1 MGTRGISLFLVP
13 KYHVNDNGELGER
26 NDVRLVGLNHKMG
39 YRGSVNAVM
48 EFGDSGPCIGHLLG
62 APHQGLR
69 YMFHM
74 MNEARVGTGLASA
87 ATAYAAHRHA
97 VDYARSRPQGF
108 KPGER
113 DQSQPEV
120 MIIEHA
126 DVRRMLL
133 HQKSIVEGSLHLIGH
148 CSLLMD
154 RLAIAKDAGSDEAN
168 TLDMELAL
176 LTPIATAWVTEN
188 CLDANR
194 LAIQV
199 LGGAGYTHD
208 YPVER
213 LYRDNQLNTIVEGT
227 TGIQAMDLLGR
238 KVTMMQGAAMQH
250 LVGQMQDTLRRA
262 SQEDGLADHCQALQ
276 QTIEKVSATTM
287 GLMGSAMTG
296 EVEKFLANATP
307 YMFLLGHTVI
317 AWLWLEQGIVLEQ
330 KLREQPNSDFYQG
343 KRQALRYFYQWEL
356 PRTEQWLQ
364 VLNPIDTTCLDTRP
378 EWF

>member
-1 MGTRGISLFLVP
+1 
-13 KYHVNDNGELGER
+13 
-26 NDVRLVGLNHKMG
+26 
-39 YRGSVNAVM
+39 
-48 EFGDSGPCIGHLLG
+48 
-62 APHQGLR
+62 
-69 YMFHM
+69 
-74 MNEARVGTGLASA
+74 
-87 ATAYAAHRHA
+87 
-97 VDYARSRPQGF
+97 
-108 KPGER
+108 
-113 DQSQPEV
+113 

-154 RLAIAKDAGSDEAN
+154 RLTIAKDAGSDEAN

-176 LTPIATAWVTEN
+176 LTPIAKAWVTEN

-262 SQEDGLADHCQALQ
+262 GQEEGLAEHCQALQ

-287 GLMGSAMTG
+287 GLMG
-296 EVEKFLANATP
+296 
-307 YMFLLGHTVI
+307 
-317 AWLWLEQGIVLEQ
+317 
-330 KLREQPNSDFYQG
+330 LR
-343 KRQALRYFYQWEL
+343 
-356 PRTEQWLQ
+356 
-364 VLNPIDTTCLDTRP
+364 
-378 EWF
+378 